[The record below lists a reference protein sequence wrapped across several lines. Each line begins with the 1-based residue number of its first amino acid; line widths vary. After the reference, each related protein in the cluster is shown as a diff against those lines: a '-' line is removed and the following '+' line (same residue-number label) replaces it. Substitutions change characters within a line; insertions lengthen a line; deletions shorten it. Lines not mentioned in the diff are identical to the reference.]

1 MVHLI
6 VQASK
11 YIMIL
16 LFMIYTYECFH
27 VFRFNDDEE
36 RQNHIYHVQRI
47 LLFTIHFDA
56 FLVLYLTSEDKQM
69 ISIVSDAGRAIG
81 CNHPLVSFVL
91 QTCVGTCAE
100 QYVYVDLHWL
110 YHIDE
115 IVF

>member
-1 MVHLI
+1 MTETDGKKKIIVVSFLAMLI
-6 VQASK
+6 GSIMLIITLFVPFASA
-11 YIMIL
+11 
-16 LFMIYTYECFH
+16 T
-27 VFRFNDDEE
+27 DD
-36 RQNHIYHVQRI
+36 RI
-47 LLFTIHFDA
+47 L
-56 FLVLYLTSEDKQM
+56 
-69 ISIVSDAGRAIG
+69 SDAGRAIG